1 MKGVIAVCDVER
13 LDDLERSKQ
22 EALREKEKMK
32 YGAVSSR
39 KKDLWYKQV
48 TSSSTSTSASPT
60 SSLLI
65 ASKENDHGM
74 FEKNLNT
81 IPSSSSSSSSLNIE
95 KTVSEKKLSSD
106 NIRETRPRHKSETA
120 TNQPSEATQTLSRAV
135 ASLLFSL
142 SSFGVEFLQLPEEG
156 QKSIW
161 RGIETFGKGA
171 TVFLFFSCIDIIYLF
186 CVSASSSFVFICFK
200 I

>member
-1 MKGVIAVCDVER
+1 MEGVIAVCDVER

-39 KKDLWYKQV
+39 KKDLWYKPV
-48 TSSSTSTSASPT
+48 TSSSTSTSTSTSASPT
-60 SSLLI
+60 SSPLI

-74 FEKNLNT
+74 FEKDMNT
-81 IPSSSSSSSSLNIE
+81 ISLSSSSLNIE
-95 KTVSEKKLSSD
+95 KKVSEKKLSSD
-106 NIRETRPRHKSETA
+106 NIRETRPRHKSETT

-171 TVFLFFSCIDIIYLF
+171 TVFLFFL
-186 CVSASSSFVFICFK
+186 V
-200 I
+200 

>member
-1 MKGVIAVCDVER
+1 MEGVIAVCDVER

-39 KKDLWYKQV
+39 KKDLWYKPV

-60 SSLLI
+60 SSPLI
-65 ASKENDHGM
+65 ASKENDHGI
-74 FEKNLNT
+74 FEKDLNT
-81 IPSSSSSSSSLNIE
+81 ISSSSLNIE

-171 TVFLFFSCIDIIYLF
+171 TVFLFFL
-186 CVSASSSFVFICFK
+186 V
-200 I
+200 